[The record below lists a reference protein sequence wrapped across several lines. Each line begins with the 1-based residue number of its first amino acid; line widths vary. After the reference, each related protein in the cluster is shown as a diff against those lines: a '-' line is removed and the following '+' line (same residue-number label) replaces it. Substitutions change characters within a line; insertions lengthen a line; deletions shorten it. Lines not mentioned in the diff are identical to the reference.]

1 MHMGYKHLDDYKNY
15 PESNK
20 VLDLVFFIGC
30 APTISNENINYI
42 QEVIEKYE

>member
-1 MHMGYKHLDDYKNY
+1 MHKGYRHLDNYINY

-30 APTISNENINYI
+30 APTISQDNINYI
-42 QEVIEKYE
+42 KEVLNNYE